1 MNNAEKLQHYMD
13 VLKRLEQCHKDVISI
28 FNANNPFSV
37 LLMSN
42 SKDVYEVILLYKQFD
57 KLRNGIREADKIQG
71 HFEEFLEET
80 ESVIMTIR
88 DSARSLAETGLRFGS
103 LEESNTAE
111 FGKMLKKQFQKFKQW
126 ISNKIEKIS
135 ELKEL
140 IKDDMSYIEKEIQR
154 EFSKIK

>member
-1 MNNAEKLQHYMD
+1 MSNPEKTQHYLD
-13 VLKRLEQCHKDVISI
+13 VLKRLEKCHTDVISI
-28 FNANNPFSV
+28 NNSNNPFSV

-42 SKDVYEVILLYKQFD
+42 SKDVFEVILLYKQFD
-57 KLRNGIREADKIQG
+57 KLRNSIREADKIQG

-80 ESVIMTIR
+80 ENVIMTIR
-88 DSARSLAETGLRFGS
+88 DSARSIAETGLRFGS
-103 LEESNTAE
+103 LEEANTAE

>member
-1 MNNAEKLQHYMD
+1 MSNPEKIQHNLD
-13 VLKRLEQCHKDVISI
+13 VLKRLEKCHTDVISI
-28 FNANNPFSV
+28 TNSNNPFSV

-42 SKDVYEVILLYKQFD
+42 SKDVFEVILLYKQFD

-80 ESVIMTIR
+80 ENVIMTIR

-103 LEESNTAE
+103 LEEANTAE
-111 FGKMLKKQFQKFKQW
+111 FGKMLKKQFHKFKMW

-140 IKDDMSYIEKEIQR
+140 IKDDMSYIEREIQR